1 MSDKLFGQDLNSSMK
16 QVAEAFKAGRKLT
29 YSENNRSTQNRRFEP
44 YSQRTRGFRQGFT
57 TGRTSGNRTQ
67 PRYTQ
72 SYYPSGNR
80 RGGRNDSGK
89 FSHHKPTATATS
101 GQFTETK
108 NWYVKHD
115 STAISACAGQLKFH
129 HYNWSQ
135 ITSDRWIL
143 NTISGCKIDFIA
155 RPVQS
160 VKPKRTMFSNEEIQT
175 VNQGIKELL
184 QKGAIQPTKRSN
196 CRFVSNIFLIPKKSG
211 GLRPVINLKDLNTFV
226 RYEHFKME
234 NIKLVKEIIQSNDFL
249 TSIDLKDAYFAIPM
263 CEIDQS
269 YLCFSWENQFYRF
282 ICLPFG
288 LSSAPRLF
296 TKVMKPVIATARSKG
311 IRLVIF
317 IDDIL
322 IMASSENESNEQ
334 TTFVVQL
341 LEYLGFQINKG
352 KSCLKPQTHS
362 TYLGVEIDSKTMTI
376 NVPKSKIHKLKSE
389 GTQILEK
396 KVLTLRNLAKFI
408 GMIIATFDAFP
419 RGKLHFRKLESAKSN
434 TLKNEYGNYDAN
446 IAVNQTI
453 REETT
458 WWLDIPCDDVK
469 SSIKKTP
476 ITIVICTPAGITG
489 ICTCSDTVIPAGVQS
504 PKRTTLTHRVSGPK
518 HSNSCI

>member
-1 MSDKLFGQDLNSSMK
+1 
-16 QVAEAFKAGRKLT
+16 
-29 YSENNRSTQNRRFEP
+29 
-44 YSQRTRGFRQGFT
+44 
-57 TGRTSGNRTQ
+57 
-67 PRYTQ
+67 
-72 SYYPSGNR
+72 
-80 RGGRNDSGK
+80 
-89 FSHHKPTATATS
+89 
-101 GQFTETK
+101 
-108 NWYVKHD
+108 
-115 STAISACAGQLKFH
+115 
-129 HYNWSQ
+129 
-135 ITSDRWIL
+135 
-143 NTISGCKIDFIA
+143 
-155 RPVQS
+155 
-160 VKPKRTMFSNEEIQT
+160 
-175 VNQGIKELL
+175 
-184 QKGAIQPTKRSN
+184 
-196 CRFVSNIFLIPKKSG
+196 
-211 GLRPVINLKDLNTFV
+211 
-226 RYEHFKME
+226 ME

-282 ICLPFG
+282 TCLPFG
-288 LSSAPRLF
+288 LSSAPRIF

-469 SSIKKTP
+469 SSIKKPP
-476 ITIVICTPAGITG
+476 ITIVICTDASNTGWGAVSETDNSYTQGKWSKTQQQLHINMLELLAAQNALLTLCETLNNVHVLIKSDNSTAVSYISRMGGTVGPLNDLASKMFLWCIERNITL
-489 ICTCSDTVIPAGVQS
+489 SA
-504 PKRTTLTHRVSGPK
+504 TH
-518 HSNSCI
+518 IA